1 MVGSSNFKSRSGF
14 KLNLKMEGKLLGG
27 GGGMGGGI
35 LPKNSAFDSILCP
48 HSVKVIDSLESLI
61 F

>member
-1 MVGSSNFKSRSGF
+1 MVGSSNCKKSHWVQAKSQNGR
-14 KLNLKMEGKLLGG
+14 KIIRDGG
-27 GGGMGGGI
+27 GGGGI
-35 LPKNSAFDSILCP
+35 LPKNSVFDSIICP